1 MGRAGDLKRQ
11 LEECGIPLPLGCL
24 EVTDLEELLVRAKSQ
39 RREKEVEPGSQ
50 RREKEV
56 EPGSQRR
63 EEEVE
68 PDDLADVSTD
78 EEDFDHSQESQ
89 EGGAEDAAVA
99 ASIVT
104 WNCESAAPARP
115 SENMHKLRRTIDLLE
130 RELGGLP
137 DAIALQETLFKDEA
151 QLIFAQAA
159 TAEYTWLSSPGKK
172 RPVQEC
178 KTKIDPGR
186 GNWLLIRTD
195 GPLAGGSV
203 LDLREWD
210 DQHRVVAVDT
220 PLGLLVSYYGPACTS
235 IAAKERGDGQ
245 RYYTNFSLFLKQH
258 KNELLAVVGDL
269 NMTFDPFDF
278 ASTDEHGVL
287 VPLEDQS
294 RDFTRERAMKDDAG
308 LVDAWR
314 HHHPHAREYS
324 LELVDWLNGHK
335 PNGRWARVDH
345 VLVPARRVEAT
356 TAAILTSIKPH
367 EKGRSSDH
375 VPVCVTFI

>member
-89 EGGAEDAAVA
+89 EGDAEDAAVA

-104 WNCESAAPARP
+104 WNCQSAAPARP

-159 TAEYTWLSSPGKK
+159 TAEYTWLCSPGKK
-172 RPVQEC
+172 RPVQEY
-178 KTKIDPGR
+178 KTKVDPGR
-186 GNWLLIRTD
+186 GNWLLIRKG

-203 LDLREWD
+203 LDLGEWD
-210 DQHRVVAVDT
+210 DQHRVVAVNT
-220 PLGLLVSYYGPACTS
+220 PLGLLVSYYGPACTGP
-235 IAAKERGDGQ
+235 AARERGDGP
-245 RYYTNFSLFLKQH
+245 RYRTNFSSFLKQH
-258 KNELLAVVGDL
+258 KDELLAVVGDL

-278 ASTDEHGVL
+278 ARPDEHGVL
-287 VPLEDQS
+287 VPLEDQL
-294 RDFTRERAMKDDAG
+294 RDFVSERALLDDAG

-324 LELVDWLNGHK
+324 RKNEKWLNDG
-335 PNGRWARVDH
+335 WARVDH

-356 TAAILTSIKPH
+356 TAAILTSIKPF

-375 VPVCVTFI
+375 VPVCVQFI

>member
-50 RREKEV
+50 RRE
-56 EPGSQRR
+56 
-63 EEEVE
+63 EEVE

-89 EGGAEDAAVA
+89 EGDAEDAAVA

-104 WNCESAAPARP
+104 WNCQSAAPARP

-159 TAEYTWLSSPGKK
+159 TAEYTWLCSPGKK
-172 RPVQEC
+172 RPVQEY
-178 KTKIDPGR
+178 KTKVDPGR
-186 GNWLLIRTD
+186 GNWLLIRKG

-203 LDLREWD
+203 LDLGEWD
-210 DQHRVVAVDT
+210 DQHRVVAVNT
-220 PLGLLVSYYGPACTS
+220 PLGLLVSYYGPACTGP
-235 IAAKERGDGQ
+235 AARERGDGP
-245 RYYTNFSLFLKQH
+245 RYRTNFSSFLKQH
-258 KNELLAVVGDL
+258 KDELLAVVGDL

-278 ASTDEHGVL
+278 ARPDEHGVL
-287 VPLEDQS
+287 VPLEDQL
-294 RDFTRERAMKDDAG
+294 RDFVSERALLDDAG

-324 LELVDWLNGHK
+324 RKNEKWLNDG
-335 PNGRWARVDH
+335 WARVDH

-356 TAAILTSIKPH
+356 TAAILTSIKPF

-375 VPVCVTFI
+375 VPVCVQFI